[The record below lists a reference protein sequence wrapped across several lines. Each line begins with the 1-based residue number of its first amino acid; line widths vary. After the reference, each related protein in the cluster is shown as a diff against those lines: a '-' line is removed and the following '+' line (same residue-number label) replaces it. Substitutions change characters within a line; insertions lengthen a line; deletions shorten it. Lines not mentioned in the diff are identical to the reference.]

1 MKLVVP
7 ERGSQEAVEVWVGA
21 ERVVSS
27 LLLYPE
33 TRSAIGRAVRSR
45 RLRSQE
51 LPAVRAL
58 AERLWRDVGRVGLTE
73 ELARNAGELAEAHG
87 LRGYDAV
94 HLASAASVADAD
106 LVLVSADEK
115 LLVTARSL
123 GFTTISSPG

>member
-1 MKLVVP
+1 VP

-21 ERVVSS
+21 ERVLSS

-33 TRSAIGRAVRSR
+33 ARSAIGRAVRLR
-45 RLRSQE
+45 RLRREE

-73 ELARNAGELAEAHG
+73 GLARNAGELAEAHG

-94 HLASAASVADAD
+94 HLASAASVADDD

-115 LLVTARSL
+115 LLATARSL
-123 GFTTISSPG
+123 GFRTVRSLG